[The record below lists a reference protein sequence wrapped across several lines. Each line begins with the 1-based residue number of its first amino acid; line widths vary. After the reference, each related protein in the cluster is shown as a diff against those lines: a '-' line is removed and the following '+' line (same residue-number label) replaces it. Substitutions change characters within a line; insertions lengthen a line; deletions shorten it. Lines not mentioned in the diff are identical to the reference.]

1 MTQSNAASFLYHVDM
16 ASNFFAACLLA
27 LCRAASAG
35 VISIPSSPVPTLSVP
50 SVTSGLP
57 ANHLSLPFNS
67 VSPLS
72 SLTPSLQPLPSP
84 LPPALIP
91 TPAAAVAAATP
102 SFPDLPSSPHAARS
116 LNSFWDGLALS
127 LPAFDGPSAAL
138 PLAGVT
144 VERLDGG
151 RLAPWLKTG
160 NAETAAA
167 LDRAVALARATRAGR
182 RALDEAERVL
192 TEQGRSLPVRVLAL
206 GRNYGEYDYVAKDM
220 RLHKDLF
227 LKGREADL
235 AGTLVHEL
243 THVAQHAL
251 GIPSNALEMELEA
264 HLRDLD
270 MMRELGLKPPPNTF
284 ARQAFDALAQG
295 PKQFIEMIRRAVSGT
310 VFLGDSS
317 FDDIDEQLEDDLET
331 HSGRARRS
339 KLSAGLVGAIERD
352 LDRLR
357 TPEGR
362 ASYRA
367 FSRRVLALVRRRS
380 AAARAP

>member
-1 MTQSNAASFLYHVDM
+1 M
-16 ASNFFAACLLA
+16 
-27 LCRAASAG
+27 
-35 VISIPSSPVPTLSVP
+35 
-50 SVTSGLP
+50 
-57 ANHLSLPFNS
+57 
-67 VSPLS
+67 
-72 SLTPSLQPLPSP
+72 
-84 LPPALIP
+84 
-91 TPAAAVAAATP
+91 PAAAVAAATP
-102 SFPDLPSSPHAARS
+102 SSPYAARS
-116 LNSFWDGLALS
+116 LNSFWDGLPLS
-127 LPAFDGPSAAL
+127 LPAFDDPSAAL
-138 PLAGVT
+138 PLAGVS
-144 VERLDGG
+144 VEPLGSG
-151 RLAPWLKTG
+151 RLAPWLETSDPK
-160 NAETAAA
+160 TAAA

-182 RALDEAERVL
+182 RALDEAQRVL
-192 TEQGRSLPVRVLAL
+192 SEQGLTLPVRVLSL

-270 MMRELGLKPPPNTF
+270 MLKELGLEPPANTF

-295 PKQFIEMIRRAVSGT
+295 PAQFVEMIRRAVPGT

-317 FDDIDEQLEDDLET
+317 FEDIDEQLEEDLDT
-331 HSGRARRS
+331 HSRRARRS
-339 KLSAGLVGAIERD
+339 KVSAGLVGAIERD
-352 LDRLR
+352 LDLLR

-380 AAARAP
+380 AESRAP

>member
-1 MTQSNAASFLYHVDM
+1 MPLT
-16 ASNFFAACLLA
+16 
-27 LCRAASAG
+27 
-35 VISIPSSPVPTLSVP
+35 P
-50 SVTSGLP
+50 LP
-57 ANHLSLPFNS
+57 A
-67 VSPLS
+67 
-72 SLTPSLQPLPSP
+72 
-84 LPPALIP
+84 ALIP
-91 TPAAAVAAATP
+91 ARAVAVAAA
-102 SFPDLPSSPHAARS
+102 LPSPFEPSLPRARS
-116 LNSFWDGLALS
+116 LNNFWDGLGLS
-127 LPAFDGPSAAL
+127 LPDFDEPSSAV
-138 PLAGVT
+138 PLAGVS
-144 VERLDGG
+144 VEPLEAG
-151 RLAPWLKTG
+151 RLAPWLETG
-160 NAETAAA
+160 DAKTAAA

-192 TEQGRSLPVRVLAL
+192 AEQGRSLPVRVLAL

-270 MMRELGLKPPPNTF
+270 MLRELGLEPPPHTF
-284 ARQAFDALAQG
+284 ARQAFDALAES
-295 PKQFIEMIRRAVSGT
+295 PAKFIAMIQAAVPGT

-317 FDDIDEQLEDDLET
+317 FDDIDEQLEEDLET
-331 HSGRARRS
+331 HSERAHRS
-339 KLSAGLVGAIERD
+339 KVSAGLIGAIERD

-367 FSRRVLALVRRRS
+367 FSRRVLALVKRRS
-380 AAARAP
+380 AEARAP